1 MINKKVGGQVGDIFS
16 KASQPLTKSKTEST
30 YDKPQKPGRGRPK
43 KHDEAFKTMVT
54 LREEQ
59 ALWLDRLALDVR
71 ANTKSIID
79 RGIIIRAL
87 LDFIMESGVDLS
99 YATSESEVKE
109 ALLAEKENRL

>member
-1 MINKKVGGQVGDIFS
+1 MSNKKVGGQVGDIFS
-16 KASQPLTKSKTEST
+16 KVSPPPTKSKTEPT
-30 YDKPQKPGRGRPK
+30 PDKPQKAGRGRPK
-43 KHDEAFKTMVT
+43 IHDEAFKTMVT

-87 LDFIMESGVDLS
+87 IDSIMESGVDLS
-99 YATSESEVKE
+99 HATSEDDVKE
-109 ALLAEKENRL
+109 ALLAEKGK